1 MMRVKPLSACMLIC
15 FGSLAA
21 SGAQA
26 QLFHLKKLKHPPAS
40 DPISQ
45 FPASPPS
52 GPLTPSSADPQSGM
66 LTLHGTDLD
75 YVLDPAALSSF
86 GKPGVAG
93 DTLFFTPTGFKVQSS
108 NGSGY
113 NLASATLNITLVA
126 HEGQDFGSLGLIE
139 KGDYLLLGA
148 GGSVGVSGQIRAFD
162 LAAPLADQTASI
174 LPMGA
179 MTTTGLPSVNWQ
191 AGATLNLSA
200 MRSAPSISLTV
211 ENLLLASTA
220 TNASLAFA
228 EKKFVGLTPTM
239 FSEKISPV
247 PEPQVY
253 TSMLAGLGLIGFGMR
268 RRKA

>member
-26 QLFHLKKLKHPPAS
+26 QLFHLKKLKYPPAS

-52 GPLTPSSADPQSGM
+52 GPLAPSSADPSGM

-86 GKPGVAG
+86 GKASVAG

-174 LPMGA
+174 LPVGA

-191 AGATLNLSA
+191 AGATLDLSA
-200 MRSAPSISLTV
+200 LQSAQSINLTM
-211 ENLLLASTA
+211 ENLLLASTT

-228 EKKFVGLTPTM
+228 EKKFVGLTPVM

-253 TSMLAGLGLIGFGMR
+253 ASMLAGLGLIGFGMR